1 MGQYNL
7 STKEWVR
14 SYAFNDIYTNRND
27 ERRKVIKGRTTIELG
42 TRIATSFVGNLY
54 RVFDSSV
61 ESFKYLLLVGV
72 ARQNPEYDSPIAV
85 EEAEE
90 VAAIN
95 SLLNP
100 VLTYVVDEVIDD
112 DHFLDLCIVM
122 REMMPKI
129 FVKTPEEKKMVFLEA

>member
-72 ARQNPEYDSPIAV
+72 ARQNPDYDSPISV

>member
-54 RVFDSSV
+54 RVYDSSV

-72 ARQNPEYDSPIAV
+72 ARQNPDFDSPITV

-95 SLLNP
+95 AWLNP

-129 FVKTPEEKKMVFLEA
+129 FVKTPEEKKMLFLEA

>member
-54 RVFDSSV
+54 RVYDSSV

-72 ARQNPEYDSPIAV
+72 ARQNPDFDSPITV

-90 VAAIN
+90 VAAMN
-95 SLLNP
+95 AWLNP
-100 VLTYVVDEVIDD
+100 VLTYTVDEVIDD

-129 FVKTPEEKKMVFLEA
+129 FVKTPEEKKMLFLEA

>member
-27 ERRKVIKGRTTIELG
+27 EHRKVIKGRTTIELG

-72 ARQNPEYDSPIAV
+72 ARQNPDYDSPISV

-129 FVKTPEEKKMVFLEA
+129 FVKTSEEKKMVFLEA

>member
-72 ARQNPEYDSPIAV
+72 ARQNPDYDSPISV

-112 DHFLDLCIVM
+112 YHFLYLCIVM
-122 REMMPKI
+122 R
-129 FVKTPEEKKMVFLEA
+129 

>member
-54 RVFDSSV
+54 RVYDSSV

-72 ARQNPEYDSPIAV
+72 ARQNPDFDSPITV

-90 VAAIN
+90 VAAVN
-95 SLLNP
+95 AWLNP

-129 FVKTPEEKKMVFLEA
+129 FVKTPEEKKMLFLEA

>member
-72 ARQNPEYDSPIAV
+72 ARQNPDYDSPISV

-90 VAAIN
+90 VSAIN